1 MIGYTCKYTPVE
13 LLAGFGADCF
23 LLNEETESFA
33 FAEENT
39 HANMCCHTKALMQL
53 CENGKVSELVLM
65 NCCDSVRRAYDV
77 LKQSGKLKFIY
88 FLDLPHTDNDC
99 ARERFSAELKKLA
112 RAYSEYSGRKFDKNL
127 FFKSLKKP
135 NALPETEFLAV
146 LGARVGN
153 GLFDTIQ
160 NIVSLPV
167 VNETCS
173 ENRNV
178 QIEAINNLTF
188 DEIIDSYSAALL
200 SQLPCMRM
208 GDISARKQ
216 LLLSP
221 NLKGIIYHTVKF
233 CDYYSFEY
241 DSLKSETDLPILKFE
256 TDFTP
261 QSSGQLSTRLEAFN
275 ESLSANKNKVNAEA
289 RKGSLAV
296 GIDSGSTS
304 TDVVILDGNGKII
317 AHSVVRTGARAAKG
331 AENAFNE
338 ALNKCGCTRDDIG
351 YIVATGYGRDNIE
364 ADENVTEITCHAR
377 GAHHLHPQTKTII
390 DIGGQ
395 DSKIINLNS
404 DGTVKSFTMNDK
416 CAAGTGRFLEL
427 MARTL
432 ELDMEEMS
440 RAGLRWKESLTISSM
455 CTVFAESEVV
465 SLVAQNKRTSDIIHG
480 LNCSVANRTA
490 SMAARADGKPE
501 YQMTGGVARNKG
513 VVKALEEKLN
523 APLWIADEPDLCG
536 ALGAA
541 LFAFDRIHNK

>member
-13 LLAGFGADCF
+13 LLAGFGADCV
-23 LLNEETESFA
+23 LLNEETESFS
-33 FAEENT
+33 FAEEQT

-53 CENGKVSELVLM
+53 CENGKCSELILM

-77 LKQSGKLKFIY
+77 LKKSGKLKFIY

-99 ARERFSAELKKLA
+99 ARERFAEELRKLA
-112 RAYSEYSGRKFDKNL
+112 KAYSEYCGREFDKNL
-127 FFKSLKKP
+127 FFNAFKKP
-135 NALPETEFLAV
+135 NALPETDFLAV

-153 GLFDTIQ
+153 GLFGTIQ
-160 NIVSLPV
+160 DEIPLPV

-178 QIEAINNLTF
+178 QIEAIYNLSF
-188 DEIIDSYSAALL
+188 DEIIDRYAAALL

-208 GDISARKQ
+208 GDISARKK

-221 NLKGIIYHTVKF
+221 NLKGILYHTVKF

-241 DSLKSETDLPILKFE
+241 DSLKNETALPILKFE
-256 TDFTP
+256 TDFTS
-261 QSSGQLSTRLEAFN
+261 QSSGQLTTRLEAFT
-275 ESLSANKNKVNAEA
+275 ESLSANKNKVNAET

-304 TDVVILDGNGKII
+304 TDVVILNQNKKII
-317 AHSVVRTGARAAKG
+317 AHSVVRTGARASKG
-331 AENAFNE
+331 AENALNE

-351 YIVATGYGRDNIE
+351 YIVATGYGRENIE
-364 ADENVTEITCHAR
+364 ADEAVTEITCHAR
-377 GAHHLHPQTKTII
+377 GAHNLHPQTKTII

-395 DSKIINLNS
+395 DSKVIILND

-432 ELDMEEMS
+432 ELDIEEMS
-440 RAGLRWKESLTISSM
+440 KAGLKWKENLTISSM

-465 SLVAQNKRTSDIIHG
+465 SLVAQNKRTSDIVHG

-490 SMAARADGKPE
+490 SMANRAGGKPE

-513 VVKALEEKLN
+513 VVRALKEKLG
-523 APLWIADEPDLCG
+523 APLWIADDPDLCG
-536 ALGAA
+536 AYGAA
-541 LFAFDRIHNK
+541 LFASDNIKKI